1 MDCGR
6 ACALAPYRMHG
17 DSYILRK
24 KHHKP
29 VNHPQFFAG
38 FY

>member
-6 ACALAPYRMHG
+6 AYALAPYRMQG
-17 DSYILRK
+17 DLQIVRK
-24 KHHKP
+24 RHHKP
-29 VNHPQFFAG
+29 MNHPQFFAG